1 MDPDTAKAMA
11 ESPEGVGSTVSLSGL
26 GSRVGFAST
35 VCDVVA
41 RPTGG
46 LTPGVSWLIAAAG
59 NPGRDSPGMGVVPRP
74 MTSMS
79 PDSSSEVELSASILK
94 ERLRR
99 NH

>member
-11 ESPEGVGSTVSLSGL
+11 ESPEGVGSTISLSGL

-59 NPGRDSPGMGVVPRP
+59 NPGRDSPGMGVLQGP
-74 MTSMS
+74 MESISMASDSERSLAVTSR
-79 PDSSSEVELSASILK
+79 D
-94 ERLRR
+94 ERLRG
-99 NH
+99 NP